1 MTAQAVE
8 KILVHNN
15 YDRAHLVGILQQ
27 VQSELNYLP
36 QEALCQ
42 VAEGLGIPVSRVYSV
57 ATFYKAFSLTP
68 RGEHQIHVC
77 TGTACHVRG
86 APLVLGQLERDLE
99 IGGGETTEDLKFSLD
114 TVRCVGCCSLAPV
127 VRIDEDTFG
136 NVTQRQ
142 MGRILKKYRKSG
154 D

>member
-15 YDRAHLVGILQQ
+15 YDQAHLVGILQQ

-86 APLVLGQLERDLE
+86 APLMLGQLERDLN

-127 VRIDEDTFG
+127 VRIDEETFG

-142 MGRILKKYRKSG
+142 LGRILKKYR
-154 D
+154 

>member
-1 MTAQAVE
+1 
-8 KILVHNN
+8 
-15 YDRAHLVGILQQ
+15 
-27 VQSELNYLP
+27 
-36 QEALCQ
+36 
-42 VAEGLGIPVSRVYSV
+42 VSRVFSV

-99 IGGGETTEDLKFSLD
+99 ITGGETTEDLKFSLD

-142 MGRILKKYRKSG
+142 MSRILKKYK
-154 D
+154 

>member
-8 KILVHNN
+8 KILVTNN

-36 QEALCQ
+36 REALCQ

-86 APLVLGQLERDLE
+86 APLMLGQLERDLE

-142 MGRILKKYRKSG
+142 LGRILKKYR
-154 D
+154 